1 MDFWICCFILCLASL
16 PFPAKLTCSAASTE
30 DCQLAMN
37 YLISDG
43 NLLGRYAHSNFH
55 RYPKFHV
62 LGCSSHV
69 LLPAVLRDLESP
81 QVVVVTSL
89 GSMLASAGSMEPPNS
104 RLSSLSACLKEV
116 WDLMVR
122 FSEENSGTQV
132 YFLRHCNI
140 FYLLIP
146 PSFAIIVFIR
156 TTYSTIVYTIYM
168 VLCILIFLYFVDFSF
183 TLYLSNSFLFFLY
196 FFNFSLYLY
205 REDI

>member
-1 MDFWICCFILCLASL
+1 MPTPIFIGTPSFTCLVVQAMCYYLQSYGIWSL
-16 PFPAKLTCSAASTE
+16 LRWWSSRAWGPCWPP
-30 DCQLAMN
+30 
-37 YLISDG
+37 
-43 NLLGRYAHSNFH
+43 LGRW
-55 RYPKFHV
+55 
-62 LGCSSHV
+62 
-69 LLPAVLRDLESP
+69 
-81 QVVVVTSL
+81 
-89 GSMLASAGSMEPPNS
+89 S
-104 RLSSLSACLKEV
+104 RPTACLKEV